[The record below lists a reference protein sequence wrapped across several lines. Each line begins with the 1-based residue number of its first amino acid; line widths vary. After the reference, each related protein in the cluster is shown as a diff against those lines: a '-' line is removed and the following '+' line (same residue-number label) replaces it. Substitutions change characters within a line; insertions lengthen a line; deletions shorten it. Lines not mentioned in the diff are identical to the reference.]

1 LTCRFRNNGDR
12 SDDFTVAFTFS
23 LKAAPKFGVGGDAV
37 HPSQLLGLLV
47 SASEAMESKANRSL
61 RFRINFRRE
70 VAAILEQLDAG
81 EGRTEAHVK
90 MPPETR
96 FIQTR
101 DLRRMEWP
109 RKPIT

>member
-1 LTCRFRNNGDR
+1 
-12 SDDFTVAFTFS
+12 
-23 LKAAPKFGVGGDAV
+23 
-37 HPSQLLGLLV
+37 
-47 SASEAMESKANRSL
+47 MESKANRSL

-101 DLRRMEWP
+101 AHPPDGMAEKTDHWHARQQFAFPE
-109 RKPIT
+109 KQI